1 MTKRTTIYYDGREY
15 VVARTVDDVRSEID
29 AVLASGSPGWIT
41 INHGRGKLR
50 PADILISPGV
60 SIGLVDSSDTDQ

>member
-15 VVARTVDDVRSEID
+15 VVARTIEDVREEVD
-29 AVLASGSPGWIT
+29 AILKSGSAGWLT

-50 PADILISPGV
+50 PADILINPGV
-60 SIGLVDSSDTDQ
+60 SIGLVDSSDTDG